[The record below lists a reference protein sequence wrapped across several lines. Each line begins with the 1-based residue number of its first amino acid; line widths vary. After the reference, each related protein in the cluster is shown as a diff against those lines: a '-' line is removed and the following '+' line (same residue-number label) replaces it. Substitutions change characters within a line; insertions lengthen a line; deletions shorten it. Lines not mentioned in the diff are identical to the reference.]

1 MLMSR
6 LFSASIILLAALA
19 FAADPPAKE
28 PAPANEPAGA
38 PAAKPADNPPPPQRP
53 QQPPPQ
59 NQRGQRGFGFGFRP
73 QPPDPFVDTVAALA
87 DLALEPDFV
96 ITSEQ
101 KESIQSL
108 RADQKLAMDKWRGD
122 NHDALQKIA
131 DDLQAARDSG
141 NQDKA
146 RELFQQRQA
155 FMNKGPK
162 PEDAVKKLMGLL
174 NEEQRKR
181 VDDRLAQRRAEAEQ
195 QRQQAGFGR

>member
-6 LFSASIILLAALA
+6 LFSASIILLASLA
-19 FAADPPAKE
+19 FAADPPAKD
-28 PAPANEPAGA
+28 AAGTPANEPA
-38 PAAKPADNPPPPQRP
+38 PAAKPPENPPPQQQRP

-59 NQRGQRGFGFGFRP
+59 NQRGQKGFGFGGFRP

-96 ITSEQ
+96 ITAEQ

-122 NHDALQKIA
+122 THDALQKIA
-131 DDLQAARDSG
+131 DDAQAARDSG

-174 NEEQRKR
+174 NE
-181 VDDRLAQRRAEAEQ
+181 
-195 QRQQAGFGR
+195 